1 MMCSI
6 YIEPSYIE
14 PGVCAAPAQFTPAA
28 YDTCEG
34 KYSAQIE
41 GTLLRGWTLGGLH
54 VINL

>member
-1 MMCSI
+1 MCSI